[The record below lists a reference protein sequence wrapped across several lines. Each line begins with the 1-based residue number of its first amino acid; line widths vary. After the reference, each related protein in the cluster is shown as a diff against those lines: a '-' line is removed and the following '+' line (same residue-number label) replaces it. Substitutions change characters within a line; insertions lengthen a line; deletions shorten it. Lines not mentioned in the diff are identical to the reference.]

1 MRNKFFAILIAIF
14 GLMAFNVETAEAQRM
29 YFCENVDSDGE
40 PIRSA
45 TVFNIPSAG
54 GYLYVLVQNDKALK
68 CTGVRF
74 EIYRNGKY
82 ENTINMNIE
91 PNWDYFYQ
99 QVTFYKSGKY
109 DVYAYDANDRKIASS
124 SVKINYK

>member
-1 MRNKFFAILIAIF
+1 MKNKIFAAIIALF
-14 GLMAFNVETAEAQRM
+14 GFMFVNTEAVQAQRM
-29 YFCENVDSDGE
+29 YFCEDVNSQGD
-40 PIRSA
+40 PLRSA

-54 GYLYVLVQNDKALK
+54 GYLYVLVQNDRPLR
-68 CTGVRF
+68 CTKVRY

-82 ENTINMNIE
+82 DNTINMTIE

-109 DVYAYDANDRKIASS
+109 DIYAYDANDKKIASS
-124 SVKINYK
+124 TLQINYK